1 MHGCNPGRSLFTS
14 STPPA
19 TFFFDFGM
27 EIFAAILPFVKVFVA
42 FVIMLAGMRYKIGL
56 AASIVLGGVFMGL
69 VFGMGP
75 LAIGETG
82 LLALTRD
89 KFLQLI
95 SIVGLI
101 MILSDALE
109 RSGQSRRLMDSLSGY
124 LTSPRLRLI
133 FFPAL
138 IGLLPMPGGAIFS
151 APMVK
156 TMGEEI
162 QLKAEDQAL
171 INYWF
176 RHVWETAWPLY
187 PGVILTVALA
197 DIPISEFIS
206 RTWPGIFAMF
216 VFGWFFLLRKVIPE
230 AAGKIPLAGTMTK
243 SPANV
248 LHEGMPL
255 LIAIVGAVGGEA
267 MLAGFAP
274 HIPFEFGVIGAL
286 LAAVAAVMVQN
297 RLGIGFL
304 RQVLGKRSLWAML
317 LVVGAIFIFKDIMTA
332 AGIVEEMA
340 GAAGKG
346 AALFAA
352 AFFLP
357 FLVGMVAGI
366 NVAFVGATFP
376 LLLGLLHSL
385 GMEAQIVPYLVVAT
399 FAGFTGVMI
408 SPIHICFVLTC
419 NYFGADLNRT
429 WRRLVA
435 PCCCFAA
442 TGVALFFLLSAF

>member
-1 MHGCNPGRSLFTS
+1 
-14 STPPA
+14 
-19 TFFFDFGM
+19 M
-27 EIFAAILPFVKVFVA
+27 EIFAALLPFVKVLIA

-75 LAIGETG
+75 VAIGETG
-82 LLALTRD
+82 LLALTRE

-162 QLKAEDQAL
+162 KLKAEDQAL

-187 PGVILTVALA
+187 PGIILTVALA
-197 DIPISEFIS
+197 GIPISDFIS
-206 RTWPGIFAMF
+206 KTWPGIFAMF
-216 VFGWFFLLRKVIPE
+216 VFGWFFLLRKFVPAEVGGRISF
-230 AAGKIPLAGTMTK
+230 AGTARR
-243 SPANV
+243 SPALV
-248 LHEGMPL
+248 LREGLPL

-267 MLAGFAP
+267 ILAGFAP
-274 HIPFEFGVIGAL
+274 RIPFEFGVIGAL
-286 LAAVAAVMVQN
+286 VAAAVAVMVQN
-297 RLGIGFL
+297 RLGLAFL

-317 LVVGAIFIFKDIMTA
+317 MVVGAIFIFKDIMTS

-340 GAAGKG
+340 GAAGGG

-385 GMEAQIVPYLVVAT
+385 GMEAQIIPYLVVAT

-419 NYFGADLNRT
+419 NYFHTDLNRT